1 MSKRYGNENFNEEKD
16 LSHDMN
22 APTPEAPVEAAPVE
36 ENKPEP
42 KKEAAKPAYHGPVR
56 N

>member
-1 MSKRYGNENFNEEKD
+1 MSKRYGNENFNEEKNF
-16 LSHDMN
+16 SQDMN
-22 APTPEAPVEAAPVE
+22 APTSEATVDTPPVE